1 MSEENKEVVT
11 PPENNAEL
19 EQLRES
25 VKKLEAKNYELIG
38 KLKNQKP
45 SSEKQVPEDYEALLA
60 FKQKREQEDLE
71 REGKYEE
78 SKSLLEQQYRDKSA
92 EDKEKIQ
99 RLEARNKELELIAP
113 SLQALAEI
121 THDPEL
127 VLNNLVPKDQI
138 QIKDGRPIV
147 VDGYEQLPVEE
158 YVKTKLEKEKPYL
171 LKNRQASGG
180 GAPIS
185 RPSND
190 NFSEDM
196 LKPFLKSSE
205 DITEQGRIYKT
216 YGKET
221 WQKLREIA
229 KTR

>member
-19 EQLRES
+19 DQLKES
-25 VKKLEAKNYELIG
+25 VKKLEAKNFELIG
-38 KLKNQKP
+38 KMQKK
-45 SSEKQVPEDYEALLA
+45 ELMQVPDDYEALLA
-60 FKQKREQEDLE
+60 FKQKKEQEELE
-71 REGKYEE
+71 KEGKYAE
-78 SKSLLEQQYRDKSA
+78 SKTLLEQQYRDKSA

-99 RLEARNKELELIAP
+99 KLETRNRELELIAP
-113 SLQALAEI
+113 AIQALSEI

-138 QIKDGRPIV
+138 QIKDGQPIV
-147 VDGYEQLPVEE
+147 VDGYEQLPVAE

-171 LKNRQASGG
+171 LKNKPLSGG

-185 RPSND
+185 RPSSD
-190 NFSEDM
+190 TFSEDM
-196 LKPFLKSSE
+196 LKPFLRSSE

-221 WQKLREIA
+221 WQKLRDIA

>member
-11 PPENNAEL
+11 PQENNTEL

-38 KLKNQKP
+38 KLQKQKP
-45 SSEKQVPEDYEALLA
+45 ASEKTMPEDYEELLA

-78 SKSLLEQQYRDKSA
+78 SKNLLEQQYRDKSA
-92 EDKEKIQ
+92 EDKERIQ
-99 RLEARNKELELIAP
+99 KLEQRNKELELIAP
-113 SLQALAEI
+113 SIQALSDI

-138 QIKDGRPIV
+138 QIKNGQPVV
-147 VDGYEQLPVEE
+147 VDGYEQLPVAD
-158 YVKTKLEKEKPYL
+158 YVKNKLEKEKPYL
-171 LKNRQASGG
+171 LKNKPASGG

-185 RPSND
+185 RPSSD

-196 LKPFLKSSE
+196 LKPFLKATE
-205 DITEQGRIYKT
+205 DITEQGRIFKT

-221 WQKLREIA
+221 WQKLRDIA

>member
-11 PPENNAEL
+11 PPENNTEL

-38 KLKNQKP
+38 KLQKQKP
-45 SSEKQVPEDYEALLA
+45 ASEKTMPDDYEALLA

-78 SKSLLEQQYRDKSA
+78 SKNLLEQQYRDKSA
-92 EDKEKIQ
+92 EDKERIQ
-99 RLEARNKELELIAP
+99 KLEQRNKELELIAP
-113 SLQALAEI
+113 SIQALSEI

-138 QIKDGRPIV
+138 QIKDGQPVV
-147 VDGYEQLPVEE
+147 VDGYEQLPVAD
-158 YVKTKLEKEKPYL
+158 YVKNKLEKEKPYL
-171 LKNRQASGG
+171 LKNKPASGG

-185 RPSND
+185 RPSSD

-196 LKPFLKSSE
+196 LKPFLKATE
-205 DITEQGRIYKT
+205 DITEQGRIFKT

-221 WQKLREIA
+221 WQKLRDIA

>member
-11 PPENNAEL
+11 PQENNTEL
-19 EQLRES
+19 EQLKES

-38 KLKNQKP
+38 KLQKQKP
-45 SSEKQVPEDYEALLA
+45 ATEKTMPEDYEELLA

-71 REGKYEE
+71 KEGKYEE
-78 SKSLLEQQYRDKSA
+78 SKKLLEQQYRDKSA
-92 EDKEKIQ
+92 EDKERIQ
-99 RLEARNKELELIAP
+99 KLEQRNKELELIAP
-113 SLQALAEI
+113 SIQALSDI

-138 QIKDGRPIV
+138 QIKDGQPVV
-147 VDGYEQLPVEE
+147 VDGYEQLPVAD
-158 YVKTKLEKEKPYL
+158 YVKNKLEKEKPYL
-171 LKNRQASGG
+171 LKNKPASGG

-185 RPSND
+185 RPSSD

-196 LKPFLKSSE
+196 LKPFLKATE
-205 DITEQGRIYKT
+205 DITEQGRIFKT

-221 WQKLREIA
+221 WQKLRDIA

>member
-11 PPENNAEL
+11 PPENNTEL
-19 EQLRES
+19 EQLKES

-45 SSEKQVPEDYEALLA
+45 VSDKSVPEDYEALLA

-78 SKSLLEQQYRDKSA
+78 SKNLLEQQYRDKSA
-92 EDKEKIQ
+92 EDKERIAK
-99 RLEARNKELELIAP
+99 LEARNRELELIAP
-113 SLQALAEI
+113 AMQALSEV

-138 QIKDGRPIV
+138 QIKEGVPVV
-147 VDGYEQLPVEE
+147 VDGYEQLPVQE
-158 YVKTKLEKEKPYL
+158 YVKNKLEKEKPYL
-171 LKNRQASGG
+171 LKTKMPTGG

-185 RPSND
+185 RPSNET
-190 NFSEDM
+190 FSEDM

-205 DITEQGRIYKT
+205 DITEQGRIFKT

-221 WQKLREIA
+221 WQKLRDIA

>member
-11 PPENNAEL
+11 PQENNTEID
-19 EQLRES
+19 QLRES

-45 SSEKQVPEDYEALLA
+45 VSDKSVPEDYEALLA

-78 SKSLLEQQYRDKSA
+78 SKNLLEQQYRDRSA
-92 EDKEKIQ
+92 EDKERIQ
-99 RLEARNKELELIAP
+99 KLEARNKELELIAP
-113 SLQALAEI
+113 AMQALSDI

-138 QIKDGRPIV
+138 QIKDGVPVV
-147 VDGYEQLPVEE
+147 VDGYEQLPVQE
-158 YVKTKLEKEKPYL
+158 YVKNKLEKEKPYL
-171 LKNRQASGG
+171 LKSKMPSGG

-185 RPSND
+185 RPSNET
-190 NFSEDM
+190 FSEDM

-205 DITEQGRIYKT
+205 DITEQGRIFKT

-221 WQKLREIA
+221 WQKLRDIA

>member
-11 PPENNAEL
+11 PPEKNAEL
-19 EQLRES
+19 EQLKES
-25 VKKLEAKNYELIG
+25 VKKLEAKNFELIG
-38 KLKNQKP
+38 KMQKK
-45 SSEKQVPEDYEALLA
+45 ELMQVPDDYEDLIA

-71 REGKYEE
+71 KEGKYEE

-92 EDKEKIQ
+92 EDKERIQ
-99 RLEARNKELELIAP
+99 QLESRNRELELIAP
-113 SLQALAEI
+113 AIQALSEI

-127 VLNNLVPKDQI
+127 VLNNLVPKDKI
-138 QIKDGRPIV
+138 QIKDGKPIV
-147 VDGYEQLPVEE
+147 VDGYEQLPVAE

-171 LKNRQASGG
+171 LKNKPPSGG

-185 RPSND
+185 RPSSD

-196 LKPFLKSSE
+196 LKPFLKNSE
-205 DITEQGRIYKT
+205 DITEQGRIFKT

-221 WQKLREIA
+221 WQKLRDIA

>member
-45 SSEKQVPEDYEALLA
+45 VSDKSIPEDYEALLA

-78 SKSLLEQQYRDKSA
+78 SKNLLEQQYRDKSA
-92 EDKEKIQ
+92 EDKERIQ
-99 RLEARNKELELIAP
+99 KLEARNRELELIAP
-113 SLQALAEI
+113 AMQALSEV

-138 QIKDGRPIV
+138 QIKEGVPV
-147 VDGYEQLPVEE
+147 VIDGYEQLPVQE
-158 YVKTKLEKEKPYL
+158 YVKNKLEKEKPYL
-171 LKNRQASGG
+171 LKNKPPSGG

-185 RPSND
+185 RPSSD

-196 LKPFLKSSE
+196 LKPFLKNSE
-205 DITEQGRIYKT
+205 DITEQGRIFKT

-221 WQKLREIA
+221 WQKLRDIA

>member
-11 PPENNAEL
+11 PQENNTEL
-19 EQLRES
+19 EQLKES

-38 KLKNQKP
+38 KLQKQKP
-45 SSEKQVPEDYEALLA
+45 VSEKTMPEDYEELLA

-78 SKSLLEQQYRDKSA
+78 SKNLLEQQYRDKSA
-92 EDKEKIQ
+92 EDKERIQ
-99 RLEARNKELELIAP
+99 KLEQRNKELELIAP
-113 SLQALAEI
+113 SIQALSEI

-138 QIKDGRPIV
+138 QIKDGQPVV
-147 VDGYEQLPVEE
+147 VDGYEQLPVAD
-158 YVKTKLEKEKPYL
+158 YVKNKLEKEKPYL
-171 LKNRQASGG
+171 LKNKPASGG

-185 RPSND
+185 RPSSD

-196 LKPFLKSSE
+196 LKPFLKATE
-205 DITEQGRIYKT
+205 DITEQGRIFKT

-221 WQKLREIA
+221 WQKLRDIA

>member
-11 PPENNAEL
+11 PPENNTEL

-38 KLKNQKP
+38 KLQKQKP
-45 SSEKQVPEDYEALLA
+45 ASEKTMPEDYEELLA

-78 SKSLLEQQYRDKSA
+78 SKNLLEQQYRDKSA
-92 EDKEKIQ
+92 EDKERIQ
-99 RLEARNKELELIAP
+99 KLEQRNKELELIAP
-113 SLQALAEI
+113 SIQALSDI

-138 QIKDGRPIV
+138 QIKNGQPVV
-147 VDGYEQLPVEE
+147 VDGYEQLPVAD
-158 YVKTKLEKEKPYL
+158 YVKNKLEKEKPYL
-171 LKNRQASGG
+171 LKNKPASGG

-185 RPSND
+185 RPSSD

-196 LKPFLKSSE
+196 LKPFLKATE
-205 DITEQGRIYKT
+205 DITEQGRIFKT

-221 WQKLREIA
+221 WQKLRDIA